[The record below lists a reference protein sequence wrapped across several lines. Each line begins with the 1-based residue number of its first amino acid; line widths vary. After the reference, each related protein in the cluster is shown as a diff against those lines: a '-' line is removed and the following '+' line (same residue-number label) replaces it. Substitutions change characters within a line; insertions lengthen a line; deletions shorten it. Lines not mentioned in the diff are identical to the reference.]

1 MGSLYV
7 KDVLIT
13 ARKYIGYKEDPN
25 NYNFFAEC
33 LDGCDYFAPQK
44 KQNVAWCAI
53 FCDFCVMYSTIPEE
67 RDDEAKKYDAQY
79 FLYQPSYNNYS
90 ASANMFAS
98 YFKNAGAWYKEP
110 EVGDMI
116 FFDRG
121 SGISHVGIVEEI
133 SNDIITTIEGNA
145 GDMVQRK
152 WYDFDNPNIA
162 GFGRPRYDGTGYP
175 DNAIPDPEPIEKTV
189 NIDILVDA
197 PEDIKV
203 NINIHRVS
211 ND

>member
-1 MGSLYV
+1 MGSLYA
-7 KDVLIT
+7 KDVIKK
-13 ARKYIGYKEDPN
+13 ASEYIGYHEGPN
-25 NYNFFAEC
+25 NDNWFADV
-33 LDGCDYFAPQK
+33 LDDCNYFAPQK
-44 KQNVAWCAI
+44 KQNVPWCAI
-53 FCDFCVMYSTIPEE
+53 FCDCICLLASLPSD
-67 RDDEAKKYDAQY
+67 RDNDSKKYDAQY

-121 SGISHVGIVEEI
+121 SGISHVGIVEEL
-133 SNDIITTIEGNA
+133 DGCITTIEGNA

-152 WYDFDNPNIA
+152 WYDFNNPNIA
-162 GFGRPRYDGTGYP
+162 GFGRPRYDGIG
-175 DNAIPDPEPIEKTV
+175 DEGDEIPEDHEPIEKTV
-189 NIDILVDA
+189 NIDILVDS
-197 PEDIKV
+197 PENIKV
-203 NINIHRVS
+203 NVNIHRVS